1 MKNLSQNELKK
12 IAKIK
17 HIKNKKNMSQ
27 EELLIAHL
35 KSKQNTA
42 ELHRSKD
49 NNGEI
54 EETKNILMN

>member
-1 MKNLSQNELKK
+1 
-12 IAKIK
+12 
-17 HIKNKKNMSQ
+17 MSQ

-35 KSKQNTA
+35 KSKQSTA